1 MTSIGTLKRPRK
13 ADGDPSICGDHC
25 LAFSF
30 LPCSHGWEL
39 GEKGD
44 KMMTG
49 AVNQQLLIAALVGGV
64 VGAILLLTPVGGTA
78 AYANAHDGW
87 IDQLTGFVL
96 VKQGIAKAN
105 GEVGRFDPYLGQ
117 LDSVRSLFGRRDL
130 DGTYD
135 AMNVLMDML
144 EAREGGISAEAA
156 EAIWDFCYRVT
167 PRALHDLR
175 RHEMWWDKTVDWD
188 SFFWRE

>member
-1 MTSIGTLKRPRK
+1 M
-13 ADGDPSICGDHC
+13 
-25 LAFSF
+25 
-30 LPCSHGWEL
+30 
-39 GEKGD
+39 
-44 KMMTG
+44 
-49 AVNQQLLIAALVGGV
+49 NQQLLLAALVGGV

-78 AYANAHDGW
+78 AYANNAHDGW

-105 GEVGRFDPYLGQ
+105 GDAGRFDPYLGQ
-117 LDSVRSLFGRRDL
+117 LDLVRSLFGRRDL

-144 EAREGGISAEAA
+144 EARRGGISKATAQ
-156 EAIWDFCYRVT
+156 AIWDYCYQVT
-167 PRALHDLR
+167 PRALHDQR
-175 RHEMWWDKTVDWD
+175 RHEMWWDQTVDWD